1 MSIGTTPFRYNN
13 TQVVAY
19 TATPGTSS
27 AVGSQTYAVKLV
39 ATTACHVKISAAGT
53 AAAATDTYIAAN
65 APAEYV
71 GVSPSDKV
79 SVIQDASGG
88 NLYVTELTY

>member
-1 MSIGTTPFRYNN
+1 MGMGTNPFRYNN

-53 AAAATDTYIAAN
+53 AAAATDSYIAAN

-71 GVSPSDKV
+71 CVTPGDKV

>member
-1 MSIGTTPFRYNN
+1 MGMGTNPFRYNN

-19 TATPGTSS
+19 TGTAGTSS

-39 ATTACHVKISAAGT
+39 ATTNCHVKISNAGIAAL
-53 AAAATDTYIAAN
+53 ATDTYIAGN

-71 GVSPSDKV
+71 CVSPSDKI
-79 SVIQDASGG
+79 SVIQDSAGG
-88 NLYVTELTY
+88 NLYITELTY

>member
-1 MSIGTTPFRYNN
+1 MGMGTNPFRYNN

-53 AAAATDTYIAAN
+53 AAAATDSYIAAN

-71 GVSPSDKV
+71 CVTPGDKI